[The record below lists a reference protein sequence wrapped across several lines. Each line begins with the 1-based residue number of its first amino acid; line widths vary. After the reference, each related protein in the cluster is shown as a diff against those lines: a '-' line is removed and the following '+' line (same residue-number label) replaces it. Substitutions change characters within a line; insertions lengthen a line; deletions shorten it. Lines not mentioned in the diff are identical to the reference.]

1 MATTTVPETNTIAR
15 NRIIAWIPTL
25 LWLAMIACF
34 STDIFSARH
43 TGSLT
48 WKILHWIYPS
58 ISIEV
63 FDLIHFFIRKTAHF
77 TAYGFLSF
85 LSYRSWR
92 ATFPSRAPWTFKWAA
107 LALVLTLVAASSDE
121 FHQSF
126 LPSRT
131 SSPLDVLLDMMG
143 AMFVQVLI
151 ATFTDYGYGVLAK
164 SRAARQPGGSKPS

>member
-1 MATTTVPETNTIAR
+1 MATTAVPETSTTRR

-34 STDIFSARH
+34 STDVFSARH

-58 ISIEV
+58 ISIEL

-92 ATFPSRAPWTFKWAA
+92 ATFPSRAPWTFKWAGLA
-107 LALVLTLVAASSDE
+107 LALTLAAASSDE

-126 LPSRT
+126 VPSRT

-143 AMFVQVLI
+143 AIFVQTLI
-151 ATFTDYGYGVLAK
+151 ATFTPYTYRVLSK
-164 SRAARQPGGSKPS
+164 SRAARGRVGSEPS